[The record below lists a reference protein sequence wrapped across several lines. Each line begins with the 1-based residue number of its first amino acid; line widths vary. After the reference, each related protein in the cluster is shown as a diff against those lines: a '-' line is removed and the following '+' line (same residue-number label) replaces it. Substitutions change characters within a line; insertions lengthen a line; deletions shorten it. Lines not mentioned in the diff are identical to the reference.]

1 MWYICITVNRQ
12 NVITV
17 KNTMEIKEAIQTI
30 KDVGL
35 NVYTLETK
43 DSGFIKV
50 YLKPVKELL
59 PKISGNAL
67 KVLIALSYGLEW
79 NEVEV
84 IMTRENLAKST
95 GLSEATVR
103 TALDE
108 LEKKLI
114 IKRLGPNIR
123 RSYVISNHYVRLGK
137 ND

>member
-17 KNTMEIKEAIQTI
+17 KNTMKIKEAIRTI

-35 NVYTLETK
+35 NVYTRKSK

>member
-17 KNTMEIKEAIQTI
+17 KNTMEIKEAIRTI

-35 NVYTLETK
+35 NVYTRKSK

-95 GLSEATVR
+95 GLSEATVK

>member
-1 MWYICITVNRQ
+1 
-12 NVITV
+12 
-17 KNTMEIKEAIQTI
+17 MEIKKAIRTI

-35 NVYTLETK
+35 NVYTPKSK

-84 IMTRENLAKST
+84 IMTRQDLAEST